1 MEGFVITWWMWFVF
15 GLLLLLAEFTT
26 PGAFFQFFFGIG
38 AIAVG
43 LLELV
48 GLELPL
54 WGQLLLFLVLSIG
67 SLAALRKP
75 LRLKMDSRLPDTDVD
90 TLVGQMAQALED
102 IAVDAV
108 GKAEL
113 RGSAWDAR
121 NVGAAAIARSQ
132 RCRVERVEGLTLHLR
147 G

>member
-15 GLLLLLAEFTT
+15 GLLLLLAEFAT

-43 LLELV
+43 LLELF

-54 WGQLLLFLVLSIG
+54 WGQLLLYLVLSIG

-75 LRLKMDSRLPDTDVD
+75 LRMKFGEHLPETEVDS
-90 TLVGQMAQALED
+90 LVGQMAQALED
-102 IAVDAV
+102 IAVDAI

-113 RGSAWDAR
+113 RGSAWTAR
-121 NVGAAAIARSQ
+121 NVGATAIARSQ
-132 RCRVERVEGLTLHLR
+132 RCRVERVDGLTLHLR